1 MSVLDHELGVPS
13 ETPGET
19 SGSARNRPRWEKR
32 RMHHVFAADGRAVVV
47 AMDHCITWGVVPGL
61 VDAKDAVSKVI
72 AGGAD
77 AVMTTIGMGRTVR
90 DEIGGAGSI
99 VVLDSERSV
108 VSYGIDAALRFG
120 ADAVELKV
128 FPGSPADDKLGELRE
143 LAAMADACG
152 LPLMAEAIPVS
163 FEDVQAHTVKNI
175 ADAARICA
183 EAGADFVKV
192 PFAGTVQEYRSVVEA
207 ALVPVLVLGGAPPD
221 DPAEALQLAA
231 DAMDAGARGVVFGRN
246 VFQAADPARMVAALC
261 RVVHDGASVERAAS
275 VLTA

>member
-1 MSVLDHELGVPS
+1 MSVLDPRLSVLS
-13 ETPGET
+13 ET
-19 SGSARNRPRWEKR
+19 SGEARDQPRWEKR
-32 RMHHVFAADGRAVVV
+32 RMHHIFAADGRAVVV
-47 AMDHCITWGVVPGL
+47 AMDHCITWGAVPGL
-61 VDAKDAVSKVI
+61 IDAKDAVRKVT

-77 AVMTTIGMGRTVR
+77 AVMTTIGMGRAVR

-108 VSYGIDAALRFG
+108 VRYGVDAALRFG

-143 LAAMADACG
+143 LAAMANAHG

-163 FEDVQAHTVKNI
+163 FTDVQAHTVKNI

-183 EAGADFVKV
+183 EAGADFIKV
-192 PFAGTVQEYRSVVEA
+192 PFAGTVQEYRAVIEA
-207 ALVPVLVLGGAPPD
+207 AFVPVLVLGGAPRA
-221 DPAEALQLAA
+221 DPIDALRLAA

-246 VFQAADPARMVAALC
+246 VFQADEPTRIVAALC
-261 RVVHDGASVERAAS
+261 QVVHSGASVESAAS
-275 VLTA
+275 QLTA

>member
-1 MSVLDHELGVPS
+1 MSVLDRRLSVLNQ
-13 ETPGET
+13 T
-19 SGSARNRPRWEKR
+19 SGEARDQPRWEKR

-47 AMDHCITWGVVPGL
+47 AMDHCITWGAVPGL
-61 VDAKDAVSKVI
+61 VDARDAVRKVT

-77 AVMTTIGMGRTVR
+77 AVMTTIGMGRAVR

-108 VSYGIDAALRFG
+108 VRYGVEAALRFG
-120 ADAVELKV
+120 ADSVELKV

-143 LAAMADACG
+143 LAAMADAHG
-152 LPLMAEAIPVS
+152 MPLMAEAIPVS
-163 FEDVQAHTVKNI
+163 FTDVQAHTVKNI

-183 EAGADFVKV
+183 EAGADFIKV
-192 PFAGTVQEYRSVVEA
+192 PFAGTVQEYRAVIEA
-207 ALVPVLVLGGAPPD
+207 AFVPVLVLGGAPRA
-221 DPAEALQLAA
+221 DPVDALRLAA

-246 VFQAADPARMVAALC
+246 VFQADEPTRIVAALC
-261 RVVHDGASVERAAS
+261 QVVHSGASIESAAS

>member
-1 MSVLDHELGVPS
+1 MSVLDPRLSVLS
-13 ETPGET
+13 EA
-19 SGSARNRPRWEKR
+19 SGGARDQPRWEKR

-47 AMDHCITWGVVPGL
+47 AMDHCITWGAVPGL
-61 VDAKDAVSKVI
+61 IDAKDAVRKVT

-77 AVMTTIGMGRTVR
+77 AVMTTIGMGRAVR

-108 VSYGIDAALRFG
+108 VRYGVDAALRFG

-143 LAAMADACG
+143 LAAMADAHG

-163 FEDVQAHTVKNI
+163 FTDVQAHTVKNI

-183 EAGADFVKV
+183 EAGADFIKV
-192 PFAGTVQEYRSVVEA
+192 PFAGTAQEYRAVIEA
-207 ALVPVLVLGGAPPD
+207 AFVPILVLSGAPRA
-221 DPAEALQLAA
+221 DPIDALRLAA

-246 VFQAADPARMVAALC
+246 VFQADEPTRIVAALC
-261 RVVHDGASVERAAS
+261 QVVHSGASVESAAS
-275 VLTA
+275 LLTA